1 MLRQSLQ
8 GVRLTSKISRQKELV
23 PELQERV
30 GRYRL
35 MSLML
40 AAPPDSA
47 ILEDAAAAGFIDEDW
62 RKIHSVDD
70 IQMEYTRLFSAP
82 GADAIA
88 SHQSVYTDTLEIES
102 TPPDPTG
109 CGMSFPG
116 GQFSGYLGGKS
127 CAEATRWYQ
136 EAGFQPS
143 TDFNHMADHIS
154 VELDFMAY
162 LFLAQAR
169 ALEAGLEEDAQSYR
183 ELRDEFYGCFLG
195 KWLKIFLQKVAANKV
210 SAFYRSL
217 ASNFL
222 TILSAIPDRRST

>member
-1 MLRQSLQ
+1 MSSP
-8 GVRLTSKISRQKELV
+8 VSCHKELV
-23 PELQERV
+23 PELQERA
-30 GRYRL
+30 GQCRL
-35 MSLML
+35 MSLLL
-40 AAPPDSA
+40 ASLPDEA
-47 ILEDAAAAGFIDEDW
+47 LLADAAAAGFIDEDW

-70 IQMEYTRLFSAP
+70 IQTEYTRLFSAP

-127 CAEATRWYQ
+127 CSEAARWYQ

-183 ELRDEFYGCFLG
+183 ELRDEFYGLFLG
-195 KWLKIFLQKVAANKV
+195 KWLKMFFQKVAGNKV

-222 TILSAIPDRRST
+222 SSLLAISDRR